1 MSSAIPFLNR
11 PFIAKLTDNELK
23 YVSYSLKQEMRSFES
38 DKTVLFFFWLI
49 IPSSQFLKNI
59 QTDEKFQDYLFVLLI
74 LLPFVSL
81 AGWLL
86 YRNRIKSLKNAID
99 RNDKT
104 VISTSIEDMEI
115 DAHNSVILYTSY
127 QNHKVFKLGNVIGKI
142 RINKPITISY
152 FEGCD
157 RVIDF
162 NQ

>member
-1 MSSAIPFLNR
+1 
-11 PFIAKLTDNELK
+11 
-23 YVSYSLKQEMRSFES
+23 MRSFES
-38 DKTVLFFFWLI
+38 DKLALFFFWLV
-49 IPSSQFLKNI
+49 IPSSQFLRGI
-59 QTDEKFQDYLFVLLI
+59 HLAEKFQDYFSVLFI
-74 LLPFVSL
+74 LLPFVAL
-81 AGWLL
+81 AGWIL
-86 YRNRIKSLKNAID
+86 YRNRIQMFKNAI
-99 RNDKT
+99 NSSDKT
-104 VISTSIEDMEI
+104 VISTSIEDIEI